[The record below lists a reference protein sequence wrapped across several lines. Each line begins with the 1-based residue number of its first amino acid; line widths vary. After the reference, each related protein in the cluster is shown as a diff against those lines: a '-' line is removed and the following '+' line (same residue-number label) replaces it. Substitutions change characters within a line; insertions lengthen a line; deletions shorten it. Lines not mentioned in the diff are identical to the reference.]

1 MRNDIVYIVAV
12 NTLRI
17 YKVIEALAAQVK
29 KRKDKG
35 LPVTVEHLAH
45 CRSMQNIVRMACQCE
60 EGHITK
66 QEREIGA
73 KQIAEYIIEDLA
85 K

>member
-1 MRNDIVYIVAV
+1 MRDIVYIIAM
-12 NTLRI
+12 NTLPV
-17 YKVIEALAAQVK
+17 YQEIEKLAARVK

-35 LPVTVEHLAH
+35 LSVTIEHLAH
-45 CRSMQNIVRMACQCE
+45 CSTMKTVVRMACMYE

-66 QEREIGA
+66 EEKTEGA
-73 KQIAEYIIEDLA
+73 KHIAEYIIEDLA

>member
-1 MRNDIVYIVAV
+1 MINDIVYIVAM
-12 NTLRI
+12 NTLHV
-17 YKVIEALAAQVK
+17 YQEIEKLAAQVK

-45 CRSMQNIVRMACQCE
+45 CSTMKTIVLMACRCE

-66 QEREIGA
+66 EEREIGA

>member
-1 MRNDIVYIVAV
+1 MRNDIVYIIAM
-12 NTLRI
+12 NTLHV
-17 YKVIEALAAQVK
+17 YKMIEALAAQVK

-45 CRSMQNIVRMACQCE
+45 CSTMQTIVRMACRCE
-60 EGHITK
+60 ESHITK
-66 QEREIGA
+66 EEREIGA

>member
-1 MRNDIVYIVAV
+1 MKDIVYIVAM
-12 NTLRI
+12 NTLPV
-17 YKVIEALAAQVK
+17 YKVIERLADSVK
-29 KRKDKG
+29 RRKAKG

-45 CRSMQNIVRMACQCE
+45 CSSMQTIVRMACRYE
-60 EGHITK
+60 ERHITK
-66 QEREIGA
+66 EEKSEGA

>member
-1 MRNDIVYIVAV
+1 MKDIVYIVAM
-12 NTLRI
+12 NTLHV
-17 YKVIEALAAQVK
+17 YKEIEKLAAQVK

-45 CRSMQNIVRMACQCE
+45 CSAMQTIARMACRYE

-66 QEREIGA
+66 EEKSEGA
-73 KQIAEYIIEDLA
+73 KQIAEYIIEELA